1 MAKTKDIKR
10 KNTSLVYGYG
20 QNVETTSLIIA
31 DKFRKRHD
39 NVVQK
44 IENII
49 NLDESNRL
57 IFKVVE
63 YVDLKGEERK
73 MYKMDRDSF
82 SMLAMSFTG
91 KKAFKW
97 KLDFIHSFNSM
108 EKQLL
113 IIHANQQ
120 NSQHQQVRLEGKQQ
134 RKELT
139 DSIQRVV
146 DLAKESGSRNA
157 NMYYTLFTNLIY
169 AKIFNI
175 QLPLPDNIRDIIK
188 LGALK
193 RLEMVECFVSNWINE
208 ALKDTNDYHGPYQS
222 VKRKLSKYVKLT
234 GTLEAGY
241 GLTEIA
247 A

>member
-1 MAKTKDIKR
+1 MAKTKNIKR

-91 KKAFKW
+91 KKAFRW
-97 KLDFIHSFNSM
+97 KLDFIHAFNLM
-108 EKQLL
+108 EKELL
-113 IIHANQQ
+113 IIYANQQ
-120 NSQHQQVRLEGKQQ
+120 NPQHQQARLEGKEQ

-139 DSIQRVV
+139 DAIQRVV
-146 DLAKESGSRNA
+146 DLAEQQGSRNA
-157 NMYYTLFTNLIY
+157 GKYYYLFTALIY
-169 AKIFNI
+169 KKLFNYKAKQELRCFLNVE
-175 QLPLPDNIRDIIK
+175 Q
-188 LGALK
+188 LK
-193 RLEMVECFVSNWINE
+193 RLELVECYVSNWINDSI
-208 ALKDTNDYHGPYQS
+208 KNTGDYHKPYNA
-222 VKRKLSKYVKLT
+222 VKKKLKKYLKLIGWNRVQELINEKST
-234 GTLEAGY
+234 R
-241 GLTEIA
+241 
-247 A
+247 